1 MKKAN
6 SNKRKSLL
14 FLVLFALCLSFFNV
28 SCGLDVLKEVLN
40 DPYYSEN
47 TPIADRDSES
57 DFATSY
63 FKFTI
68 RKLDN
73 ANDFG
78 SASIYYKIYND
89 YTKASSEES
98 SLISASDDSVRK
110 LTSLNTM
117 IQYGYKELQY
127 LDDDEKLH
135 SLDLPNG
142 RHELWIRLTNYDDSL
157 EEYSAGVMVDNERI
171 GIPVRL
177 TGKTFDFGRSGTYD
191 ENPSLTHNSDND
203 SDSDT
208 KGFVEKQAE
217 GEENI
222 YYVVLFGGF
231 QMLDENFETVASPIH
246 HLGRVKIDANKE
258 KN

>member
-14 FLVLFALCLSFFNV
+14 FLVLFALCLSFFNL
-28 SCGLDVLKEVLN
+28 SCGLDVLKAVLN

-63 FKFTI
+63 FKFSI
-68 RKLDN
+68 RKVDN
-73 ANDFG
+73 SNDFG
-78 SASIYYKIYND
+78 RASIYYKIYND
-89 YTKASSEES
+89 YVKASSEES
-98 SLISASDDSVRK
+98 SLISKASDTERNMS
-110 LTSLNTM
+110 LTTM
-117 IQYGYKELQY
+117 KQNGYRVLHY
-127 LDDDEKLH
+127 MDDDGKVN
-135 SLDLPNG
+135 SLELSNG
-142 RHELWIRLTNYDDSL
+142 SHKLWIRLTNYDDST
-157 EEYSAGVMVDNERI
+157 EDYSAGIIVDEQEY
-171 GIPVRL
+171 GIPVRQN
-177 TGKTFDFGRSGTYD
+177 GKTFDFGRSGIND
-191 ENPSLTHNSDND
+191 ENPFLTYNEND

-222 YYVVLFGGF
+222 FYVVLFGAYEDY
-231 QMLDENFETVASPIH
+231 DENFDENYSPIH